1 MPPEARTWRHP
12 SELQAS
18 HATVAAVLSGP
29 ESWRRGTAFVVGTM
43 ALAAIVFGALLL
55 VNTGSTPVSVDADS
69 MPIGTAAVTQCC
81 TLSPALARDA
91 VQAVVSIG
99 PARPAATSR
108 PAAAT
113 SRPAAATTSRPA
125 TTSPLSSWH
134 GASGCGVVVGDGI
147 VATTVAALDGARRV
161 RVVSATGRSMQGE
174 VIATDHVSQIV
185 LLRLS
190 GTTASGS
197 LPVLASSQVED
208 PDLVSPGMT
217 ELAVAMQTAGA
228 RSAPTAKWSS
238 GTVTSVGEPG
248 PAPGGTVHG
257 TTTVTSAGSS
267 AIAQISVNG
276 PSVPAMPGEP
286 LIDKK
291 GRMVGI
297 LDGAQGAQRSFLPMS
312 FVMGVAN
319 ELETL
324 GRVRHGWLGVTD
336 TTPQGGRAGAL
347 VVWVDPRGAAAGALH
362 PGDVIVRVDGRRVH
376 SSADLRSMLY
386 AMSPGTRVTLQAT
399 RGTRVVRAVV
409 ELAPSP

>member
-99 PARPAATSR
+99 PARPAA
-108 PAAAT
+108 
-113 SRPAAATTSRPA
+113 
-125 TTSPLSSWH
+125 TSPLSSWH